1 MAVCLFTVIH
11 HSFIPHA
18 RHCTN
23 ERWRYTD
30 STCCS
35 CPKGAHRL
43 RVGGTHRRLLSQFS
57 VVGVIEKLWMK
68 GQERREFQPGP
79 WMVGGAIGG
88 IARAELAKT
97 GGSLP
102 GGEGRKTFLRAGT
115 V

>member
-1 MAVCLFTVIH
+1 
-11 HSFIPHA
+11 
-18 RHCTN
+18 
-23 ERWRYTD
+23 
-30 STCCS
+30 
-35 CPKGAHRL
+35 
-43 RVGGTHRRLLSQFS
+43 
-57 VVGVIEKLWMK
+57 MK

-79 WMVGGAIGG
+79 WMVGGTIGG